1 MATTYVLGINAYHG
15 DVSAALLRD
24 GHLVAAVEEERFRRI
39 KHWAGFPTLAIRS
52 VLEMAGIRGQD
63 VRHVAVSRD
72 PKANLLRKGLF
83 TVTHRPDLRLVLDRV
98 RNAGK
103 VRDLHGPLAAALG
116 LPRDDLPAIHYVEH
130 HPAHLASAFF
140 VSPFTSAACCAID
153 GFGDFVSTSFAI
165 GSRNRL
171 EVLDKVYFPHSLG
184 MMYTAVTQFLGF
196 HGYGDEFKVM
206 GLAPYGAPR
215 HVDAVRELVTL
226 TDGGR
231 FELSLDY
238 FRHWSDGV
246 EMEWDDGYPT
256 LGRVYSDRLTQ
267 LLGPAREPTAPLT
280 AREEDIAHSLQVVYE
295 DCAMHVLNGLW
306 EQTRQDAVCLAGG
319 CAMNSVANGKVR
331 QRTPFTSVFIQPA
344 AGDNGTAL
352 GAACHVWHETLHHER
367 GFVMEHAYW
376 GTSHDV
382 ERVLAS
388 VPDRDD
394 AWEYDIELCPTSA
407 EAARVAAA
415 LVASGQVVGWYQGR
429 MEWGARA
436 LGNRSILA
444 DPRRND
450 VRELINT
457 KIKFRE
463 RFRPFAPSVAE
474 EALHDYFDDAAP
486 DPFMQQVYPVR
497 TDKRA
502 VIPAVTHVDGSGR
515 LQTVNARTNPTY
527 YALIKEFEKITG
539 VPVVLNTSFNEN
551 EPIVDTPE
559 QALDCFMR
567 TRMDAI
573 VLHNAVIRRQAAEQT
588 AALGVAG

>member
-116 LPRDDLPAIHYVEH
+116 VPRDDLPAIHYVEH

-280 AREEDIAHSLQVVYE
+280 ARHEDIAHSLQVVYE

-306 EQTRQDAVCLAGG
+306 EQTARTR
-319 CAMNSVANGKVR
+319 CAS
-331 QRTPFTSVFIQPA
+331 PA
-344 AGDNGTAL
+344 A
-352 GAACHVWHETLHHER
+352 
-367 GFVMEHAYW
+367 
-376 GTSHDV
+376 
-382 ERVLAS
+382 
-388 VPDRDD
+388 
-394 AWEYDIELCPTSA
+394 
-407 EAARVAAA
+407 AR
-415 LVASGQVVGWYQGR
+415 
-429 MEWGARA
+429 
-436 LGNRSILA
+436 
-444 DPRRND
+444 
-450 VRELINT
+450 
-457 KIKFRE
+457 
-463 RFRPFAPSVAE
+463 
-474 EALHDYFDDAAP
+474 
-486 DPFMQQVYPVR
+486 
-497 TDKRA
+497 
-502 VIPAVTHVDGSGR
+502 
-515 LQTVNARTNPTY
+515 
-527 YALIKEFEKITG
+527 
-539 VPVVLNTSFNEN
+539 
-551 EPIVDTPE
+551 
-559 QALDCFMR
+559 
-567 TRMDAI
+567 
-573 VLHNAVIRRQAAEQT
+573 
-588 AALGVAG
+588 